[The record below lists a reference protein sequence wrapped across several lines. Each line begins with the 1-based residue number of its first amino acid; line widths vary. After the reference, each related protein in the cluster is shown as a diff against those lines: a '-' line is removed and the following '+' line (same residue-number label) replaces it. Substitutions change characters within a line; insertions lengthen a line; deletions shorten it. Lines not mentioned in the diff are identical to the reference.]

1 MIKINQ
7 SNNNEPKRFGDAD
20 SLPDRRQ
27 PKKLRAQVSK
37 LKSGPEFRFCPE
49 AGS

>member
-20 SLPDRRQ
+20 SHSIRTS

-37 LKSGPEFRFCPE
+37 LKPGPEFSSWLE
-49 AGS
+49 ACG